1 MTQER
6 EAVEVL
12 GREHGCI
19 TLVLRLQNPWLEHCV
34 LPGMTAAGLDLL
46 RIPTGVS
53 TQAQTCSRVGSR
65 KPSSAWLD
73 VAQLDP
79 GGEDEVSTTQ
89 DRLQEDRLQ
98 EDRLQRLGMGC
109 PLCFTLKVKPFMES
123 RVV

>member
-1 MTQER
+1 MIQER

-19 TLVLRLQNPWLEHCV
+19 TLVLRLQNPWLEHSV

-89 DRLQEDRLQ
+89 